1 MTNFFRS
8 WWVAELAAHNSAQGF
23 LRIRTLEIITII
35 NLDKCPSSP
44 VLYTLPPWHQAGEDC
59 VCIACRTMSKRLQK
73 TVGPAVTL
81 DRVFDS
87 QVPLMVTDT
96 VTEDRFKIKHALSRL
111 VPLQIA
117 TNQSIVFNLKHH
129 FMFAYAFESKFD

>member
-1 MTNFFRS
+1 
-8 WWVAELAAHNSAQGF
+8 
-23 LRIRTLEIITII
+23 
-35 NLDKCPSSP
+35 
-44 VLYTLPPWHQAGEDC
+44 
-59 VCIACRTMSKRLQK
+59 MSKRLQK